1 MTKFYTLQ
9 WGSECQI
16 RVMSKKYKCY
26 ENLKKSAQITRA
38 NRDRK
43 KQKQFETTNSKC
55 VYEIWP
61 FPDKYQAEARS
72 FFTYALR

>member
-1 MTKFYTLQ
+1 MKF
-9 WGSECQI
+9 
-16 RVMSKKYKCY
+16 
-26 ENLKKSAQITRA
+26 LKNSAQITRA

-61 FPDKYQAEARS
+61 FPDKYQAEAR
-72 FFTYALR
+72 